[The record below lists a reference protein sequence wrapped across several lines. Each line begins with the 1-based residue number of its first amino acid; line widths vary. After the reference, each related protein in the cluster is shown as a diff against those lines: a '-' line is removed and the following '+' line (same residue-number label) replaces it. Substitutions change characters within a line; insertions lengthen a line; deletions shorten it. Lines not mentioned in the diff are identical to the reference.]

1 MSRNPSNRVG
11 LKTRPPDNQKLKRF
25 ARPKSAELD
34 RKPADL
40 RQRRAQP
47 PAEPPRAA
55 PRAQSLIDLDPDVK
69 PRAAM
74 VDRVYAFLKYK
85 ILTCKMTPGQMVSEK
100 EVCDALSV
108 SRTPFREALN
118 RLCSEGLVWSSH
130 YRAYQ
135 VTPLVES
142 DIIDLCELRT
152 IIEMEVAAL
161 AAQRGAP
168 ADVKRLESLLGEPA
182 VRGTYSS
189 YLAANSAFHSALG
202 QCCQNARLAAIYA
215 SIMDQLQRPFYL
227 GFDFGL
233 DPAEFTSGHRELVK
247 AIREGDSAKARK
259 AVLGA
264 TQRTRSM
271 ILGALRTHGFV

>member
-1 MSRNPSNRVG
+1 M
-11 LKTRPPDNQKLKRF
+11 KTRTPNRQKVGRF
-25 ARPKSAELD
+25 ARQKSAAIGINREHSGL
-34 RKPADL
+34 AQ
-40 RQRRAQP
+40 QRTQP
-47 PAEPPRAA
+47 TAEPLRAV

-74 VDRVYAFLKYK
+74 VDRVYAFLKYQ
-85 ILTCKMTPGQMVSEK
+85 ILTCKMTPGQMISER

-168 ADVKRLESLLGEPA
+168 ADVKRLESLSELPNDPGGC
-182 VRGTYSS
+182 GTYSS
-189 YLAANSAFHSALG
+189 CLAANSAFHSALG

-215 SIMDQLQRPFYL
+215 SIMDQLQRLFYL

-233 DPAEFTSGHRELVK
+233 APSEFTSGHRELVK

-259 AVLGA
+259 AVVDA
-264 TQRTRSM
+264 TQRTKTM